1 MERRILKYV
10 ICMVCGAVLPGC
22 SEMGV
27 GTSEA
32 PPLFAFDEV
41 WVREDAMRQWGESK
55 NEMYADAYGREAV
68 EADTALLWVS
78 AMGVDSQADT
88 LIECLRRVGDEGLSG
103 ETFHVGEIV
112 EAVDSLRALAV
123 EGQTCEGADELLA
136 QVEFQLT
143 HAMMRYV
150 YGQRYGYVLPHKVL
164 NNLLLDA
171 DAKGKRYRQ
180 LFDIPC
186 DVPTDSLAR
195 VAFESV
201 REGTLGWLL
210 NEVQPRGALHERLSA
225 EYRRAVD
232 AGDTARARLARVN
245 LERSRWRYQRPD
257 TGLYLWINL
266 ADMMLT
272 AVDTRR
278 DTSFMM
284 KVCCGS
290 MGHKSPMLMSQVKSM
305 EFNPYWVVPQTIV
318 RSEIAGRH
326 SGDSAY
332 FARNR
337 MVAIDKKTK
346 EEVDARTLSTAQLLS
361 AGYTI
366 RQEKGAGNSLGR
378 IAFRF
383 PNNFSVYLH
392 DTNQPW
398 AFRRERRTVSH
409 GCIRLERPYD
419 LAVFLL
425 GERPSELY
433 VDRIR
438 MTIGK
443 QPLSEAG
450 RRLKESGAQP
460 LRSHSFKERAGL
472 WIDYYTLYV
481 DREGELR
488 EAADTYGY
496 DGAIEG
502 GMVR

>member
-1 MERRILKYV
+1 M
-10 ICMVCGAVLPGC
+10 ICMVCGSAVLGC
-22 SEMGV
+22 AELGV
-27 GTSEA
+27 GSHEV
-32 PPLFAFDEV
+32 PPLFALDEV
-41 WVREDAMRQWGESK
+41 GVRSEVMRQWGESRK
-55 NEMYADAYGREAV
+55 EMYADGYGREAV

-123 EGQTCEGADELLA
+123 EGQTCDGAEGLMA

-171 DAKGKRYRQ
+171 DAKGKVYRR

-195 VAFESV
+195 VAVESV

-210 NEVQPRGALHERLSA
+210 NEVQPRGALHERLSK
-225 EYRRAVD
+225 EYRRAVE

-290 MGHKSPMLMSQVKSM
+290 MGHKSPMLMSRVKYM

-318 RSEIAGRH
+318 RSEIAGH
-326 SGDSAY
+326 HTGDSAY
-332 FARNR
+332 FARNN

-346 EEVDARTLSTAQLLS
+346 REVAAKTLSTAQLLS
-361 AGYTI
+361 AAYTI
-366 RQEKGAGNSLGR
+366 RQEKGAGNSLVR

-419 LAVFLL
+419 LAIFLL

-438 MTIGK
+438 MTIGMK
-443 QPLSEAG
+443 PLSEAG
-450 RRLKESGAQP
+450 KKLEEKEPQP
-460 LRSHSFKERAGL
+460 LHSHSFKEKAGL

-481 DREGELR
+481 DHKGALR
-488 EAADTYGY
+488 EAPDTYRY

-502 GMVR
+502 RMVR